1 MIRYLTIY
9 DILDIHSDI
18 MAASEEL
25 DQAGVLFEDRIL
37 FAVERPQMISFGE
50 ESYPTL
56 WMKVASLVQ
65 SVAHGHPFHNG
76 NKRTALSCLHVFLLV
91 NGYNFTLSN
100 QEAEDF
106 TVDIVTNDIYKGSDG
121 VANIANA
128 IEQHSVKIN
137 DMNEFMRGLE

>member
-1 MIRYLTIY
+1 MIRYLTLY
-9 DILDIHSDI
+9 DILDIHYDI
-18 MAASEEL
+18 MADCGEL

-37 FAVERPQMISFGE
+37 FAVERPQMSSFGE
-50 ESYPTL
+50 EAYPTL

-65 SVAHGHPFHNG
+65 SIAHGHPFHNG

-91 NGYNFTLSN
+91 NGYTFTLSS

-106 TVDIVTNDIYKGSDG
+106 TVDIVTNAIYKGSAG

-128 IEQHSVKIN
+128 IDRYSKKVE
-137 DMNEFMRGLE
+137 GLE